1 MLEQSFVEAAET
13 KIEGKGS
20 AANLIM
26 IKRLDAILERKL
38 EMTDTD
44 RRFYA
49 YSLRMM
55 ERFRAMGFADD
66 YIPKSNPSLW
76 NNLHTA
82 TLEDFKL
89 SDDESLRY
97 TDEAIDAAKK
107 QELEAF
113 ECVSGCKSSIA
124 KLEQAVRQEN
134 LRDLLSVLAIGLAFP
149 SIDTLFGRYRF
160 EVIARGEFWRT
171 YEELFHEGV
180 LAEGNAA
187 VAIAG
192 PNWRISE
199 FMINKRYK
207 E

>member
-26 IKRLDAILERKL
+26 IKRLDAILERQL

-55 ERFRAMGFADD
+55 ERFRAMGFAED

-113 ECVSGCKSSIA
+113 ECVSGFKSSIA

-149 SIDTLFGRYRF
+149 SIDTLFG
-160 EVIARGEFWRT
+160 VIDLKSSRAVNCGERMRN
-171 YEELFHEGV
+171 Y
-180 LAEGNAA
+180 
-187 VAIAG
+187 
-192 PNWRISE
+192 
-199 FMINKRYK
+199 FMRVYWLRAMRLSPLRVQTGESRNS
-207 E
+207 

>member
-1 MLEQSFVEAAET
+1 MLEQSFVEVAET

-97 TDEAIDAAKK
+97 TDEAIDAAKNR
-107 QELEAF
+107 
-113 ECVSGCKSSIA
+113 SGKHLNASADARVRLQNSNKLSGKKISETCYQFWLSVWHFPQSTHCSGVIDLKSSR
-124 KLEQAVRQEN
+124 AVNCGELMRN
-134 LRDLLSVLAIGLAFP
+134 YFMRVYWLRAMWLSPLRVQ
-149 SIDTLFGRYRF
+149 T
-160 EVIARGEFWRT
+160 GESR
-171 YEELFHEGV
+171 
-180 LAEGNAA
+180 N
-187 VAIAG
+187 
-192 PNWRISE
+192 S
-199 FMINKRYK
+199 
-207 E
+207 

>member
-1 MLEQSFVEAAET
+1 MLEQSFFEAAEI

-97 TDEAIDAAKK
+97 TEEAIDAAKK

-113 ECVSGCKSSIA
+113 ECVSRSKSSTA
-124 KLEQAVRQEN
+124 KLEQAVRQESQ
-134 LRDLLSVLAIGLAFP
+134 RFVIS
-149 SIDTLFGRYRF
+149 FGYRF
-160 EVIARGEFWRT
+160 GISLHRHTVRT
-171 YEELFHEGV
+171 LSF
-180 LAEGNAA
+180 
-187 VAIAG
+187 
-192 PNWRISE
+192 
-199 FMINKRYK
+199 
-207 E
+207 

>member
-1 MLEQSFVEAAET
+1 MLEQCFIEGEVT
-13 KIEGKGS
+13 KIGRKGS

-26 IKRLDAILERKL
+26 RKRLDAILEGKL

-44 RRFYA
+44 RRFYV

-55 ERFRAMGFADD
+55 ERFRAMGLADD

-113 ECVSGCKSSIA
+113 ECVNGSKSSIA
-124 KLEQAVRQEN
+124 EFEQSVRQEN

-160 EVIARGEFWRT
+160 EVIASGELCRT
-171 YEELFHEGV
+171 YENLFHEGV

-192 PNWRISE
+192 PNWKIPE
-199 FMINKRYK
+199 FMTEKRYV
-207 E
+207 

>member
-1 MLEQSFVEAAET
+1 MLEQSFIEGDET

-20 AANLIM
+20 AADLIM

-107 QELEAF
+107 QEVEAF
-113 ECVSGCKSSIA
+113 ECVSGSKSSIA

-160 EVIARGEFWRT
+160 EVIARGELWRAH
-171 YEELFHEGV
+171 EELFHEGV

-187 VAIAG
+187 VAIPG
-192 PNWRISE
+192 PNWRIPE
-199 FMINKRYK
+199 FMIDKRYK